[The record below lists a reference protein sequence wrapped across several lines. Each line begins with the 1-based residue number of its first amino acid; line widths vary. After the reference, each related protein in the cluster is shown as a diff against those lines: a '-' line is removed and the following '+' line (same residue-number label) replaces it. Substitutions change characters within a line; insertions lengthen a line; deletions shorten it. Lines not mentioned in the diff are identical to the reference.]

1 LEAQGNSHLNNK
13 NLEQAVASLVAR
25 SCRIIEARWLRG
37 NKAVT
42 LHKLAEELGVSAERI
57 RQIEVKALQKMRMM
71 MEEPAV

>member
-1 LEAQGNSHLNNK
+1 LEAQENSHLNNK
-13 NLEQAVASLVAR
+13 KLEQALANLDAR

-57 RQIEVKALQKMRMM
+57 RQIEVKALQKMRMIM
-71 MEEPAV
+71 EPAV